1 MNLYFLIGFIL
12 NVNRFHVNLF
22 NLKHLSY
29 QNYHQ
34 NFTISEYQMQINF
47 NNVVSFINIFFLIYI
62 NILFDVLN

>member
-12 NVNRFHVNLF
+12 NVNRFNVNLF

-29 QNYHQ
+29 QNFHQ

-47 NNVVSFINIFFLIYI
+47 NNNVSFINIFFNLHKH
-62 NILFDVLN
+62 FV